1 MKHDDRSDP
10 LPGQR
15 PARASEQWP
24 EAWSEAGAAALAGLP
39 RAIEPPR
46 DLWPG
51 IAARLH
57 EERRGRRRFDGWLW
71 PAAAAVLLAAA
82 SSLITAAL
90 LDGQREDAAMV
101 AAGAKG
107 GVRIVPAAFGPAHTL
122 DREYV
127 DARRELSSQLQAR
140 MERMPPSARQKLE
153 ANLAELR
160 RAADEINAALVEQ
173 PGDPL
178 LEELLLNTYQDEL
191 AVLASVNQ
199 LTNPGNGAG
208 SKASVAKGIQL

>member
-1 MKHDDRSDP
+1 MKHEERSGT

-15 PARASEQWP
+15 PDHASEQWP
-24 EAWSEAGAAALAGLP
+24 EAWSEAGDAALAGLP
-39 RAIEPPR
+39 RAIEPRR

-51 IAARLH
+51 IAARLD

-71 PAAAAVLLAAA
+71 PAAAAVALAAA
-82 SSLITAAL
+82 SSLITASL
-90 LDGQREDAAMV
+90 LGGQREQAATV
-101 AAGAKG
+101 AVGAMG
-107 GVRIVPAAFGPAHTL
+107 AARVVPAAFGPAHTL

-127 DARRELSSQLQAR
+127 AARRELSSLLQAR

-160 RAADEINAALVEQ
+160 RAADEINAALIEQ

-199 LTNPGNGAG
+199 LTNPANGAG
-208 SKASVAKGIQL
+208 SRANVAKRIQL